1 MKTRVRFAPSP
12 TGYLHIGGAR
22 TALFNWLYAK
32 HTGGTFVLR
41 IEDTDAARNSQEA
54 VDVILNGL
62 RWLGL
67 DWDEGPLTGDATGA
81 SKGDRGPYFQ
91 SQRKA
96 NYLARVEALLSRGLA
111 YEHEGA
117 VKFKMTREPIL
128 IPDLVVGDVLRP
140 LTDREELDPDFVI
153 LRSDGQPVF
162 HLVNV
167 IDDLEMDITHVIRGE
182 DHLSNTAKH
191 IALFNAFGVKPPH
204 YAHIPLILNG
214 DGSKMSKRDKGA
226 SLTSYLD
233 DGFLPEAVINYLCLL
248 GWSPKDNLEKISLAD
263 VIERFDLPQI
273 LRHNARFD
281 YEKLL
286 WLQGEYAREI
296 TDDRFY
302 ELAVHAFAKAGIET
316 NNFPLPYVKA
326 ALDTCKG
333 KFKLFNE
340 LPAYAGFYF
349 RDEIVYNAD
358 EAKKAFV
365 PENKPR
371 LEKLRDALA
380 ALNPFNAAT
389 IETALKETAK
399 QLGVKAGVLI
409 HPTRL
414 ACTGNPHGP
423 SLYHLIEVLGKD
435 KVIRRLG
442 RATVH
447 PEFSHIPL
455 KFIMWVGILV
465 RDTHGLPDAEYVA
478 SELKARELFRKL
490 QHTSIEREAKPILQ
504 QDQEGAF
511 SLLFACIDF
520 ASSHGTPISLG
531 DISVA
536 KIEDTEW
543 DRDGITNVS
552 INLFLRKAIDGM
564 KQ

>member
-1 MKTRVRFAPSP
+1 MKPRVRFAPSP

-22 TALFNWLYAK
+22 TALFNWLYAR
-32 HTGGTFVLR
+32 HTGGTFILR

-67 DWDEGPLTGDATGA
+67 DWDEGPLTGDATGLN
-81 SKGDRGPYFQ
+81 KGDCGPYFQ

-96 NYLARVEALLSRGLA
+96 NYQRRVEALLSRGLA

-140 LTDREELDPDFVI
+140 LTDREEQDPDFVI
-153 LRSDGQPVF
+153 MRSDGQPVF

-167 IDDLEMDITHVIRGE
+167 IDDLEMNITHVIRGE

-191 IALFNAFGVKPPH
+191 IALFNAFGVKAPH

-248 GWSPKDNLEKISLAD
+248 GWSPKDNREKMPLAEI
-263 VIERFDLPQI
+263 IERFDLPQI
-273 LRHNARFD
+273 LRHNACFD

-286 WLQGEYAREI
+286 WMQGEYAREVG
-296 TDDRFY
+296 DDRFY
-302 ELAVHAFAKAGIET
+302 ELAVHAFAKAGIDT
-316 NNFPLPYVKA
+316 NKFPLSYVKA

-340 LPAYAGFYF
+340 LPTYAGFYF
-349 RDEIVYNAD
+349 RDELVY
-358 EAKKAFV
+358 EAEAAQKAFV

-371 LEKLRDALA
+371 LEKLRDAFA
-380 ALNPFNAAT
+380 ALNPFDAAA
-389 IETALKETAK
+389 IEAALKETAK

-423 SLYHLIEVLGKD
+423 SLYHLIEVLGKE
-435 KVIRRLG
+435 KVLTRIEQ
-442 RATVH
+442 A
-447 PEFSHIPL
+447 
-455 KFIMWVGILV
+455 
-465 RDTHGLPDAEYVA
+465 
-478 SELKARELFRKL
+478 L
-490 QHTSIEREAKPILQ
+490 QR
-504 QDQEGAF
+504 F
-511 SLLFACIDF
+511 
-520 ASSHGTPISLG
+520 
-531 DISVA
+531 
-536 KIEDTEW
+536 
-543 DRDGITNVS
+543 
-552 INLFLRKAIDGM
+552 
-564 KQ
+564 